1 MGPVEGPGGSEVRR
15 AIVALVLVLAL
26 SACGLR
32 GGGAVAGGSGGG
44 DLAATREAL
53 LPIGESLLAR
63 INHDRDVLGLPA
75 FAPSQALNQV
85 AGLRAED
92 MLVRGYV
99 GPVGP
104 GDASVAAQ
112 DLMEAAGYRGRLGE
126 LIYEYLGQPE
136 ALVDRTVTTW
146 LASEAHRVLLL
157 DAAYRYAGVGVIG
170 SGGRWIIALEF
181 AEQGP

>member
-1 MGPVEGPGGSEVRR
+1 MRQAG
-15 AIVALVLVLAL
+15 VALILALAL
-26 SACGLR
+26 SACNLR
-32 GGGAVAGGSGGG
+32 GGDVGAGGSVGG

-53 LPIGESLLAR
+53 LPMGESLLVR

-85 AGLRAED
+85 AGLRVED

-112 DLMEAAGYRGRLGE
+112 ELIGAAGYRGRLGE
-126 LIYEYLGQPE
+126 LIHGYHGAPE

-146 LASEAHRVLLL
+146 LASEAHRALLL
-157 DAAYRYAGVGVIG
+157 DPAYKYAGVGVIG
-170 SGGRWIIALEF
+170 GGERWIIAVEL